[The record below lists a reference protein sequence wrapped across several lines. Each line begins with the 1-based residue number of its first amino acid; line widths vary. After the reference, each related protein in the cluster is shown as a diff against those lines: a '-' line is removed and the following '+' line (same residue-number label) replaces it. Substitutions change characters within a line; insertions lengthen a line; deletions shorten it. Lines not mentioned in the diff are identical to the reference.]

1 MERLKLMR
9 LEEGVIGIQPL
20 PGYQRIKKRRR
31 RTRPKK
37 RRYIVIGICLF
48 LAVSSIILSIVG
60 YPALANRYHQDLALA
75 HTGGQDLQAALTLVE
90 HNPLDSSSV
99 GTARLHFTKALASF
113 TQLQSDLAPLPDL
126 LASTPAYGARLGAAK
141 RLLPLAITLAQAGL
155 AGCASLSIIAT
166 RLHEPLSTGAQGLTT
181 ADITLLHQNLQ
192 QLKLMLN
199 QAIGQ
204 ANQLQPVDLQLDP
217 RLSKLV
223 GEFHTRLPLI
233 QNAIGQ
239 AEAFLAVA
247 PQVLGIGTPAYYLV
261 EILDSSELR
270 PGGGFIGN
278 YGIATLSGGRFVSA
292 RVVDTYLLDR
302 AFERTHRIPFPPAY
316 SWFNLAHK
324 WGLRDSNLDAD
335 FPTSALNGETHYAKE
350 GGKRPL
356 AGVIAITPALIEHML
371 ALTGPIQVPEYHET
385 VTAQNLMDR
394 IHYHQLIEDAAKGGD
409 VPSADGYSSVRKH
422 FTALLGKY
430 FLARL
435 HALPGST
442 FPKLLQILI
451 NSVHSKDI
459 QLYFNASAAEKL
471 LQFYHFDD
479 SIQSPA
485 GDGIFVVDAN
495 ISPSKA
501 NKYLITTVK
510 DQVSIDQ
517 AGNVKHHTII
527 KFTWTVSGPPPN
539 FYGSALYRAYVRVY
553 MPVNSVLRTQVGW
566 VPKDTGIASGRR
578 FWGGRFSVNYPSTG
592 TITLTWSVAGAVSK
606 DTRGWHYLYLI
617 QRQAGAQ
624 QQMNLQIT
632 FPSCAAIID
641 TSPGLVKDSK
651 QHAYLKQALTKD
663 TGVRVDY
670 TC

>member
-1 MERLKLMR
+1 MGRLKIMR
-9 LEEGVIGIQPL
+9 LEEGVIDAQTPIR
-20 PGYQRIKKRRR
+20 YKRIKKRRK

-37 RRYIVIGICLF
+37 RRYVVIGICLF
-48 LAVSSIILSIVG
+48 LAVASIVLSTVG
-60 YPALANRYHQDLALA
+60 YPALDNRYHQDLALA
-75 HTGGQDLQAALTLVE
+75 HTGEQDLQTAMALIE
-90 HNPLDSSSV
+90 HDPLNSSSV

-126 LASTPAYGARLGAAK
+126 LASMPAYGARFGAAK
-141 RLLPLAITLAQAGL
+141 HLLPLAITVTQAGL
-155 AGCASLSIIAT
+155 AGCAILSIIAA
-166 RLHEPLSTGAQGLTT
+166 RLHEPLSTKAQGLTM
-181 ADITLLHQNLQ
+181 ADLAVLHQNLQ
-192 QLKLMLN
+192 QLKLILN

-204 ANQLQPVDLQLDP
+204 ANQLQPEDLQLDP

-278 YGIATLSGGRFVSA
+278 YGIATLSGGRFMSA
-292 RVVDTYLLDR
+292 HVIDTYLLDK
-302 AFERTHRIPFPPAY
+302 AFERMHRIPFPPAY
-316 SWFNLAHK
+316 SWFPFSHGR

-350 GGKRPL
+350 GGKLPL
-356 AGVIAITPALIEHML
+356 AGVIAITPVLIEHML
-371 ALTGPIQVPEYHET
+371 TLTGPIQIPEYHET

-394 IHYHQLIEDAAKGGD
+394 IHYHQLIEDAKGGD

-422 FTALLGKY
+422 FTALLGEH

-435 HALPGST
+435 HTLPGST
-442 FPKLLQILI
+442 FPQLLQLLLD
-451 NSVHSKDI
+451 SMRAKDI
-459 QLYFNASAAEKL
+459 QIYFNSSAAEKL
-471 LQFYHFDD
+471 LQFYHFDG
-479 SIQSPA
+479 SIQSPE

-495 ISPSKA
+495 ITPSKA
-501 NKYLITTVK
+501 NKYLATTLN

-517 AGNVKHHTII
+517 AGNAIHHTVI

-539 FYGSALYRAYVRVY
+539 FYGSTLYRAYVRVY
-553 MPVNSVLRTQVGW
+553 MPVNSVLHAQAGW
-566 VPKDTGIASGRR
+566 SPRDKGIASGRR
-578 FWGGRFSVNYPSTG
+578 FWGGSFSVNYPSMG
-592 TITLTWSVAGAVSK
+592 TITLAWSVAGAASK
-606 DTRGWHYLYLI
+606 DTRGWHYLYLL

-632 FPSCAAIID
+632 FPSCAAIVD
-641 TSPGLVKDSK
+641 TSPGVVKDSK
-651 QHAYLKQALTKD
+651 QHAHLTQALTQD